1 MKNILPLLSLLFISF
16 FAQAQSHRAFAQAGQ
31 KALRA
36 GNCQEAMM
44 DFQNALLKRPQKTEY
59 AYLFAQAAIDCHA
72 FETAEKTLKNI
83 INQSPDAGFQLGL
96 AQKGQGKYAE
106 AKSSLETYIT
116 NYPSATFVEIAKDEI
131 QNCMYALAQKGD
143 SPYAIKNLG
152 KKINSPYSE
161 FAPVLRG
168 DTLYYSSFRFDN
180 RKDWAIPRRKISK
193 AVYSTKGRKG
203 RPMRYGFNQ
212 DTMFTANLC
221 FLPDGSGVYYNHCH
235 YENGLKV
242 RCDLYFRQ
250 KKKKRGWKKPI
261 KLKINNKDFTT
272 TQPSY
277 YVDNQSNK
285 AYILFASDRNGGQGQ
300 LDIWMAP
307 ITDKHQLGEPVNLT
321 TINTAGNEITPF
333 YDSTNA
339 VFYFSSDDY
348 LNIGGYDIFRVSA
361 PSLAHIEADIEPL
374 PMPINSP
381 ANDIFFV
388 PTGDGTN
395 GFLASNRIGAQYI
408 DKQNQRCCNDLYSW
422 TFTPPKPTI
431 PEPEPT
437 DTIAKLD
444 TTPPLPILP
453 VVAPPEPTF
462 TETAQSMLDLLPIRL
477 FFDNDEPDKRTTA
490 TTTQKSYLDT
500 YHKYYAHKSQFVK
513 SFCRPLK
520 GDDKE
525 NAQYKL
531 EDFFEYD
538 VKDGGEILESFSGL
552 LLRALRNGEQVE
564 IILKGYTSPRAKTD
578 YNKYL
583 AARRIS
589 SVKNHFSRFQDGIF
603 NQYIKNGQLLISE
616 LPLGEAQTPTGI
628 SDDLWDRR
636 MSVYSVEASMERRV
650 EIIDLKIG
658 E

>member
-1 MKNILPLLSLLFISF
+1 VLLLLPF
-16 FAQAQSHRAFAQAGQ
+16 FAQAQSHKAFAKAGHQAL
-31 KALRA
+31 KA

-44 DFQNALLKRPQKTEY
+44 DFQNAKLKRPNKVEY
-59 AYLFAQAAIDCHA
+59 AYFFAQAAIECHA
-72 FETAEKTLKNI
+72 LETAEKTLKKI
-83 INQSPDAGFQLGL
+83 IQQSPDAAYQLGR

-106 AKSSLETYIT
+106 AKSSFESYIK
-116 NYPSATFVEIAKDEI
+116 NHPSATFVEMAKDEI
-131 QNCMYALAQKGD
+131 ENCLFALSQKGD
-143 SPYAIKNLG
+143 SPYTTKNLG

-168 DTLYYSSFRFDN
+168 DTLFYSSFRFDN

-203 RPMRYGFNQ
+203 RPMRYGFNK

-221 FLPDGSGVYYNHCH
+221 FLPDGSGVYYNHCQ

-250 KKKKRGWKKPI
+250 KKKKRGWKKPV

-277 YVDNQSNK
+277 YLDNQSNTP
-285 AYILFASDRNGGQGQ
+285 YILFASDRDGGQGN
-300 LDIWMAP
+300 LDVWMAP
-307 ITDKHQLGEPVNLT
+307 IEDKHQLGEPLNLT
-321 TINTAGNEITPF
+321 AINTSGNEITPF
-333 YDSTNA
+333 YDSVHATL
-339 VFYFSSDDY
+339 YFSSDDY
-348 LNIGGYDIFRVSA
+348 LNIGGYDIFQVAA
-361 PSLAHIEADIEPL
+361 PSLPQIEAEIEPL

-388 PTGDGTN
+388 PTGDGTS

-422 TFTPPKPTI
+422 TYDPPAPIITEPTL
-431 PEPEPT
+431 T
-437 DTIAKLD
+437 DTIAQLD
-444 TTPPLPILP
+444 TTPPLPSPSIIE
-453 VVAPPEPTF
+453 PPAPTF
-462 TETAQSMLDLLPIRL
+462 TATAQSMLDLLPIRL
-477 FFDNDEPDKRTTA
+477 YFDNDEPDKRTTA
-490 TTTQKSYLDT
+490 TTTKKSYLDT
-500 YHKYYAHKSQFVK
+500 YQKYYTRKPQFVT
-513 SFCRPLK
+513 SFCQPLK
-520 GDDKE
+520 GDEKE
-525 NAQYKL
+525 NAKYEL

-538 VKDGGEILESFSGL
+538 VKDGGETLKTFSDL
-552 LLRALRNGEQVE
+552 LLQALQNGEQIE

-589 SVKNHFSRFQDGIF
+589 SVKNHFRRFQNGVFIPF
-603 NQYIKNGQLLISE
+603 MTNGQLQISE

-636 MSVYSVEASMERRV
+636 MSVFSVEASMERRV

>member
-1 MKNILPLLSLLFISF
+1 MKKILPLLSLLFIPF

-31 KALRA
+31 KALKS

-44 DFQNALLKRPQKTEY
+44 DFQNAQLKRPHKTAY
-59 AYLFAQAAIDCHA
+59 AYLFAQAAIECHA
-72 FETAEKTLKNI
+72 FETAEKTLQSILDK
-83 INQSPDAGFQLGL
+83 SPDATYQLAL

-106 AKSSLETYIT
+106 AKSSLESYIS
-116 NYPSATFVEIAKDEI
+116 NHPAGTFVELAKGEI
-131 QNCMYALAQKGD
+131 QNCLYALAQNTD

-168 DTLYYSSFRFDN
+168 DTLFYSSFRFDN
-180 RKDWAIPRRKISK
+180 RKDWAVPRRKISK

-203 RPMRYGFNQ
+203 RPMRYGFNK

-277 YVDNQSNK
+277 YIDSQSNK
-285 AYILFASDRNGGQGQ
+285 AYILFSSDRAGGQGN

-307 ITDKHQLGEPVNLT
+307 IVDKHELGEPINLT
-321 TINTAGNEITPF
+321 AINTSGNEITPF
-333 YDSTNA
+333 YDTIHGEL
-339 VFYFSSDDY
+339 YFSSDEY
-348 LNIGGYDIFRVSA
+348 LNVGGYDIFRVTA
-361 PSLAHIEADIEPL
+361 PDLNLIEADIEPL

-388 PTGDGTN
+388 PIGDGKT
-395 GFLASNRIGAQYI
+395 GYLASNRIGAQYI

-422 TFTPPKPTI
+422 TYDPPKATI
-431 PEPEPT
+431 PEPELT
-437 DTIAKLD
+437 DTLVELD
-444 TTPPLPILP
+444 TTPPLP
-453 VVAPPEPTF
+453 APAIVETPTPKF
-462 TETAQSMLDLLPIRL
+462 TKTAQSMLDLLPIRL

-490 TTTQKSYLDT
+490 TTTQKSYLT
-500 YHKYYAHKSQFVK
+500 SYHKYYARKAQFIT
-513 SFCRPLK
+513 SFCQPLM
-520 GDDKE
+520 GDAKE
-525 NAQYKL
+525 NAQYEL
-531 EDFFEYD
+531 EDFFEYN
-538 VKDGGEILESFSGL
+538 VKDGAESLETYSNL
-552 LLRALRNGEQVE
+552 LLQAMQNGEQVK

-589 SVKNHFSRFQDGIF
+589 SVKNHFSRFQNGIF
-603 NQYIKNGQLLISE
+603 NRFIQNGQLQISE
-616 LPLGEAQTPTGI
+616 LPLGEAQTPAGI

-636 MSVYSVEASMERRV
+636 MSVFSVEASMERRV